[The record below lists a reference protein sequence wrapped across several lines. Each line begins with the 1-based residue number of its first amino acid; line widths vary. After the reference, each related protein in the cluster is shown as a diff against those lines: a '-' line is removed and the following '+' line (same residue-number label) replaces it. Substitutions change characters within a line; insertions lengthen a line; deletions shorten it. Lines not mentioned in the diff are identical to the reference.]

1 MPQLPSGR
9 HVAIHAGPFEH
20 LMQKVSEFALMREI
34 VQMETISDVL
44 GFIEVIFLVKS
55 AIASNNTS
63 EYSLADD
70 SFTPPP
76 GFIALNSGFKL
87 SDWEEMAKDWSYED
101 QTAMRK
107 FLESEDVRF
116 IFSITWISQNLKKLI
131 LKINVNKI

>member
-44 GFIEVIFLVKS
+44 AFVDVIFLVKS
-55 AIASNNTS
+55 AIESNDSS

-87 SDWEEMAKDWSYED
+87 SDWEEMAKNWSDED
-101 QTAMRK
+101 RTAMRD
-107 FLESEDVRF
+107 FLESDRCKSYFQHYLEIAKSQIINFED
-116 IFSITWISQNLKKLI
+116 
-131 LKINVNKI
+131 